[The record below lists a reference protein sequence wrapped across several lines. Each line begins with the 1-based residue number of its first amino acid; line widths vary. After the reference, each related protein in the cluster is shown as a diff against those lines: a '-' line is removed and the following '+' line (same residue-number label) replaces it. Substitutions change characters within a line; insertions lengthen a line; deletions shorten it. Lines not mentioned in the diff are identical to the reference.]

1 MDIESIH
8 QRQDYIKNQMIE
20 CVKSFEK
27 VVLELTNSNQEM
39 KRSILDL
46 SRQNVELK
54 EALEELQNIQPL
66 QKQNQ

>member
-1 MDIESIH
+1 
-8 QRQDYIKNQMIE
+8 MIE

-46 SRQNVELK
+46 SCQNVELK